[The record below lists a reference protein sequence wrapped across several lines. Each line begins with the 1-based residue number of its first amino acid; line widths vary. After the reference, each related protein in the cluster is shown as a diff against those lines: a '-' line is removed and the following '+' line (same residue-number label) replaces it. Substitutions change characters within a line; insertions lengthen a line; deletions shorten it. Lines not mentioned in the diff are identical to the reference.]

1 MPIQFR
7 CSHCGQLL
15 SISRR
20 MAGKT
25 VKCPMCLKK
34 TVVPVKPQE
43 QDTEEQF
50 YEEEEGFQLE
60 RPPRE
65 FEDMDMT
72 PMVDV
77 TFLLLIF
84 FMITA
89 SFSLNKTLQ
98 FPPPEPDEKG
108 AQQTV
113 QRLEDFEADSI
124 IVEIDENNKIYV
136 DDEPVADPAN
146 LAEILMDKERS
157 EQKFEILINADARSL
172 HETVVKVVDAAN
184 DAGIQKIRL
193 ATTNTES
200 LD

>member
-7 CSHCGQLL
+7 CSHCGQLH

-25 VKCPMCLKK
+25 VQCPMCRKM
-34 TVVPVKPQE
+34 TVVPAEPKAL
-43 QDTEEQF
+43 EEDEE
-50 YEEEEGFQLE
+50 YYEEEGFHLE
-60 RPPRE
+60 RAATE

-124 IVEIDENNKIYV
+124 IVEIDENNRIYV
-136 DDEPVADPAN
+136 DDEPVTDPSR
-146 LAEILMDKERS
+146 LAEILTDKGRT
-157 EQKFEILINADARSL
+157 EQKFELLINADARSL

-184 DAGIQKIRL
+184 EAGMQKIRL
-193 ATTNTES
+193 ATTNTET